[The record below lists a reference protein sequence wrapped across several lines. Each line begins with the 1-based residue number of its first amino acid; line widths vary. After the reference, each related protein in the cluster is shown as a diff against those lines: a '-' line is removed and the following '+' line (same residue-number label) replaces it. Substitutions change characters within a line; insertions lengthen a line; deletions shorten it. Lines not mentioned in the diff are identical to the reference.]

1 MGACTL
7 YYCLILRQTP
17 YVACMQTHATA
28 HEANS
33 KSSEHFACHCMTVL
47 RTEYTPSLYSVL
59 RTGTNS
65 KQVIGKAGG
74 HVIVVVRA

>member
-1 MGACTL
+1 
-7 YYCLILRQTP
+7 
-17 YVACMQTHATA
+17 
-28 HEANS
+28 
-33 KSSEHFACHCMTVL
+33 MTVL

>member
-47 RTEYTPSLYSVL
+47 RT
-59 RTGTNS
+59 GTNS